1 MELKYKDNVQFKI
14 TGSIW
19 LLVSLLYIGL
29 LVFILTSN
37 MGGFKLIMSPF
48 LILLIVSSSVLAVF
62 NFKIPTIDY
71 VRVNEHTLSTF
82 RSLVLKRKE
91 IDLSEV
97 EQGRIVGNKL
107 ILILHNEKE
116 FEISLKN
123 LTIKDSEKLIVKLK
137 KSFLIS

>member
-19 LLVSLLYIGL
+19 LLVSLFYIGL
-29 LVFILTSN
+29 LVFIFTSN
-37 MGGFKLIMSPF
+37 MGGFKLIMSPI

-82 RSLVLKRKE
+82 RSL
-91 IDLSEV
+91 
-97 EQGRIVGNKL
+97 GF
-107 ILILHNEKE
+107 EKE
-116 FEISLKN
+116 RN
-123 LTIKDSEKLIVKLK
+123 GTIKS
-137 KSFLIS
+137 

>member
-19 LLVSLLYIGL
+19 LLVSLFYIGL
-29 LVFILTSN
+29 FVFIFTSN

-48 LILLIVSSSVLAVF
+48 LILLIVSSLVLAVF
-62 NFKIPTIDY
+62 NFKIPTINY

-91 IDLSEV
+91 IELSEV
-97 EQGRIVGNKL
+97 EQGRIV
-107 ILILHNEKE
+107 
-116 FEISLKN
+116 EIN
-123 LTIKDSEKLIVKLK
+123 
-137 KSFLIS
+137 

>member
-1 MELKYKDNVQFKI
+1 
-14 TGSIW
+14 
-19 LLVSLLYIGL
+19 
-29 LVFILTSN
+29 